1 MIDEKEQLLH
11 RFDLNIKKLL
21 HGYETKSE
29 ENDFLFDRIQL
40 LMKQLDEAQV
50 RYQALESK
58 YNNLKLANAFAL
70 SDEEKLLANKRFSK
84 LVREIN
90 TCISLLNE

>member
-1 MIDEKEQLLH
+1 MTEEKEQMLERL
-11 RFDLNIKKLL
+11 DLKIKKLL
-21 HGYETKSE
+21 HGYETMSE
-29 ENDFLFDRIQL
+29 ENEFLIDRIQV
-40 LMKQLDEAQV
+40 LMTQLDEAQE
-50 RYQALESK
+50 RYEALESK

-70 SDEEKLLANKRFSK
+70 SDDEKLLANRRFSK

>member
-1 MIDEKEQLLH
+1 MTEEKEQM
-11 RFDLNIKKLL
+11 LNRLDFQIKKLL
-21 HGYETKSE
+21 HHYEVLSE
-29 ENDFLFDRIQL
+29 ENEFLVSQIQKL
-40 LMKQLDEAQV
+40 LHELEETEKKYSL
-50 RYQALESK
+50 LESK

-90 TCISLLNE
+90 TCISLLND